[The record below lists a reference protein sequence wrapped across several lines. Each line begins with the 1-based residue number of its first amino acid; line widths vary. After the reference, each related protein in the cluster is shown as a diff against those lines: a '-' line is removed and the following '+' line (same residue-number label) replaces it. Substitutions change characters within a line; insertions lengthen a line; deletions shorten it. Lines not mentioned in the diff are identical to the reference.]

1 MKATR
6 APKRILLIRTDRLG
20 ETLLNLPLLVALK
33 RAFPEAVL
41 TWMVHEELAELLR
54 NSPGVDR
61 VIAYQAAHLGPW
73 WRRAI
78 HLAGWLRREGFE
90 LAVIS
95 NPKKEFHVATW
106 LAGIPIRVGYDH
118 KWPWTLTHRVTD
130 HKTLGARHEV
140 EYNLELLS
148 ALGILPPPTPSVQFP
163 VRAEEERAM
172 SQLLGNLSVKDTH
185 RLVAL
190 HPWTS
195 NPKKQWPMP
204 RFRELIQRLQT
215 SSPRPF
221 EKGRGSQVMV
231 ALIGGRDEQAKATD
245 LLGAGESGALDLVGR
260 LSLRQLAALFRR
272 ARVLVSNDSGPVH
285 LAAAVGTPTVVLFGT
300 TDPATSPTRWGPW
313 GGGHTVIWKRTMDE
327 ISVEEV
333 ALAVQ
338 RYLE

>member
-1 MKATR
+1 MNATR

-20 ETLLNLPLLVALK
+20 ETLLNLPLPVVLK

-41 TWMVHEELAELLR
+41 TWMVHEELAELLCD
-54 NSPGVDR
+54 SPGVDR
-61 VIAYQAAHLGPW
+61 VIAYQEAHLKPW

-78 HLAGWLRREGFE
+78 RLAGWLRREGFE

-106 LAGIPIRVGYDH
+106 LAGTPIRVGYDH
-118 KWPWTLTHRVTD
+118 KWSWALTHRVTD

-140 EYNLELLS
+140 EYNLELLR
-148 ALGILPPPTPSVQFP
+148 ALGILPPPVPSVQFP
-163 VRAEEERAM
+163 VRAEEESAM

-231 ALIGGRDEQAKATD
+231 ALIGGSDEQAKATD
-245 LLGAGESGALDLVGR
+245 LLRAGESGALDLVGR

-272 ARVLVSNDSGPVH
+272 VRVLVSNDSGPVH
-285 LAAAVGTPTVVLFGT
+285 LAAAVGTPTVALFGT

-313 GGGHTVIWKRTMDE
+313 GQSHTVIWKRTMDE